1 MHFVRSTV
9 ARVVFLL
16 AVSAAPAISQVA
28 LATVA
33 EARGA
38 KGGQAVATLFAAATV
53 TTGVTNGSD
62 VLVTIDGW
70 VDESRLAGKRDSF
83 PVSVGGTQTLRIR
96 ATPSFEGKIMGEL
109 RPGAGVQM
117 LGMSGTWA
125 HVRRGVWIPASALG
139 RSAAPAAGGM
149 SSATAPAPAPASA
162 TAPAAGS
169 LSAVRATKLLT
180 SPAGRALGELPPGT
194 VVQPVTRDRGWV
206 RVRVEGWVQERDFSP
221 ADSSFGM
228 GLTAADL
235 RADPAGMVGRM
246 VRWEVQV
253 LSLQTADPLRRDM
266 APDEP
271 YLLARGPGSESA
283 LLYLAVPPS
292 LLNEAKAIAPLTV
305 VTITAK
311 VRIGHSEPVGT
322 PILDIKTISRR

>member
-9 ARVVFLL
+9 ARAVLLLVV
-16 AVSAAPAISQVA
+16 AAAPAVSQVA

-38 KGGQAVATLFAAATV
+38 KGGQPVATLFAAATV

-83 PVSVGGTQTLRIR
+83 PVSVGGTQTLRLR

-139 RSAAPAAGGM
+139 RSAAPAAVGVQAAAAA
-149 SSATAPAPAPASA
+149 ATAPAPP
-162 TAPAAGS
+162 PAAGS

-180 SPAGRALGELPPGT
+180 SPSGRALGELPAGT

-221 ADSSFGM
+221 ADSSFGV

-235 RADPAGMVGRM
+235 RADPAGMVGKL

-253 LSLQTADPLRRDM
+253 LSLQAADPLRRDM